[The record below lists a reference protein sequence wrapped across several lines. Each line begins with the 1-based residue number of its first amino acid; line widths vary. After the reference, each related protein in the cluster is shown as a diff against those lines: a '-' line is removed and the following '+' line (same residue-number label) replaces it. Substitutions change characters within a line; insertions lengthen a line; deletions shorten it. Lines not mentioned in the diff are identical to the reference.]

1 METKE
6 KGKMSSEMNLKELQ
20 DLVVSLKLLKT
31 KELQG
36 KKKGELLKI
45 VQDWEEKALA
55 DKKDKKG
62 TFTPEDVEHTAPVAE
77 EIGLHNGKKVV
88 SRTPIELN
96 GKKYIDIL
104 VETGETFREL
114 AE

>member
-1 METKE
+1 
-6 KGKMSSEMNLKELQ
+6 MNLKELQ

-36 KKKGELLKI
+36 KKKADLLKI
-45 VQDWEEKALA
+45 VQDWEEVQLEKTE
-55 DKKDKKG
+55 KKSVKSIG
-62 TFTPEDVEHTAPVAE
+62 SATMPPVAE